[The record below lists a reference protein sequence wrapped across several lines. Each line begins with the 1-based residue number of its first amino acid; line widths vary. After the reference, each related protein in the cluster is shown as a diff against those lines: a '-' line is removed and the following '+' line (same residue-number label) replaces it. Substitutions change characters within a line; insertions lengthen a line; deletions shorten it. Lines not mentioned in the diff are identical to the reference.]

1 MRNTLSEACLYCPVT
16 HDTGENVLNRGPILF
31 VRNTIFLFWVMGLLA
46 SCTGWGA
53 GVASIPT
60 RPIGQ
65 DATKLEALRTKYSNT
80 NFDETLRACDIL
92 GDQQKIKDCQVRE
105 RNLILEELMLL
116 VDYSYHRYEGNL
128 IAGRAKWT
136 FSLGAASQ
144 ALNWAST
151 TSTVKGTK
159 TLYSAISGLVSSTA
173 TEFDKNFYLEQTS
186 YALAYQMSAARF
198 TKATEL
204 LVGMTKPYAE
214 YSLEKGLGI
223 LKPITEREPS
233 PLRSKVFIKALRSK
247 STVPRPS
254 EKQRGF
260 NLKGRLSAGF
270 RMIPSIKTRN
280 RTTLQ
285 FSWGAPTSAM
295 F

>member
-46 SCTGWGA
+46 GCTGWGA

-65 DATKLEALRTKYSNT
+65 DATKLEALRTKYSNN

-151 TSTVKGTK
+151 TSTVEGTK

-214 YSLEKGLGI
+214 YSLEKGLGDI
-223 LKPITEREPS
+223 EAYYRAGTIATAVQSVYQGASEQINSAKTERE
-233 PLRSKVFIKALRSK
+233 
-247 STVPRPS
+247 T
-254 EKQRGF
+254 
-260 NLKGRLSAGF
+260 KGL
-270 RMIPSIKTRN
+270 
-280 RTTLQ
+280 
-285 FSWGAPTSAM
+285 
-295 F
+295 